1 MIDFN
6 IHKGIINKDLLEYL
20 YNISSTLFQ
29 KDLYTYIHLSFRLLF
44 IYYFKFPSFK
54 HKQRYYSILNQ
65 LTDLFNSNSLNF
77 GINCHQYKNML
88 SVYHSMNNVQIDKK
102 DNLNYMIYKETIDDK
117 LALYHMDI
125 IVNVLFPID
134 QILPSFII
142 VYNYIIKGKNK
153 YLQKKLFKRLIFY
166 LIMNFYS
173 EKVQFIINLNLCQ
186 NMILNLF
193 LWKISQK
200 FNEIK
205 TINKDS
211 NIAYISIVNTVKLY
225 DRISFRIK
233 MKFFFHEKI
242 YYIYKMELISLFNLG
257 YYSDAKKRCLFLLN
271 TLLITNE
278 NKEDLKMKLCIC

>member
-1 MIDFN
+1 
-6 IHKGIINKDLLEYL
+6 
-20 YNISSTLFQ
+20 
-29 KDLYTYIHLSFRLLF
+29 
-44 IYYFKFPSFK
+44 
-54 HKQRYYSILNQ
+54 
-65 LTDLFNSNSLNF
+65 
-77 GINCHQYKNML
+77 
-88 SVYHSMNNVQIDKK
+88 
-102 DNLNYMIYKETIDDK
+102 
-117 LALYHMDI
+117 
-125 IVNVLFPID
+125 
-134 QILPSFII
+134 
-142 VYNYIIKGKNK
+142 
-153 YLQKKLFKRLIFY
+153 
-166 LIMNFYS
+166 
-173 EKVQFIINLNLCQ
+173 
-186 NMILNLF
+186 MILNLF

-278 NKEDLKMKLCIC
+278 NKEDLKMKLCICYFKLNKIDKLLKMPKRFIEQLTNNNTL